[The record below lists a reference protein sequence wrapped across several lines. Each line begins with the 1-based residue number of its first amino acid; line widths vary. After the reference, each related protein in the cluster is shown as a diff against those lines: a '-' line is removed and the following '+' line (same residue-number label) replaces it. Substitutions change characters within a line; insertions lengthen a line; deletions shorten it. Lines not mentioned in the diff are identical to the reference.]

1 MRKFFSNSSCI
12 AVVFLF
18 QLALHKV
25 ELGRTIRNALRQPTL
40 PLHSAL
46 YYPRP
51 ETHNGACPVLILFYF
66 H

>member
-18 QLALHKV
+18 QVVLHEV
-25 ELGRTIRNALRQPTL
+25 EHGRTIRNALRQLSL

-46 YYPRP
+46 YYPRL
-51 ETHNGACPVLILFYF
+51 ETHNGACPVLMLFYF